1 MIGGVRVTTSYIA
14 SLHDT
19 CVLITKT
26 LKIFFYSSSGAPTT
40 TLLAHANES
49 SPIIQ
54 NRPNPAVAPC
64 DRRWMWCQLRAQV
77 NRVGIQRVRIEG
89 ERRRDLR
96 TRYRLRKAF
105 HLPSP
110 RARSGS
116 SPGAS
121 CAPAPRG
128 TWTWERTSRRSR
140 ASWGYFLV
148 ATGRVGSND
157 ERPLDRRT
165 NSTLR
170 RFFQVPKSPSFQPFD
185 ELPTVTGVAITSSV
199 GMEFDRGKPLPLVAR
214 ILVSFQSPNTF
225 HRVPM
230 ARVFGAV
237 AWTVSGVLRRIPER
251 HWSIF

>member
-96 TRYRLRKAF
+96 TRYRLRK
-105 HLPSP
+105 
-110 RARSGS
+110 
-116 SPGAS
+116 
-121 CAPAPRG
+121 
-128 TWTWERTSRRSR
+128 
-140 ASWGYFLV
+140 
-148 ATGRVGSND
+148 D
-157 ERPLDRRT
+157 ERLFTYPAREPGQGLH
-165 NSTLR
+165 
-170 RFFQVPKSPSFQPFD
+170 
-185 ELPTVTGVAITSSV
+185 
-199 GMEFDRGKPLPLVAR
+199 RGHHA
-214 ILVSFQSPNTF
+214 
-225 HRVPM
+225 HRHHVVHGLGNEHLGDL
-230 ARVFGAV
+230 AHRGD
-237 AWTVSGVLRRIPER
+237 
-251 HWSIF
+251 IFW